1 MGGGGSSGLGGGV
14 GGSDGGGCGMRPGWK
29 GGIGGVDGGGTPG
42 GDAMAHGSTLADPS
56 LTTSFHRPVFPLG
69 LSGSKSE

>member
-1 MGGGGSSGLGGGV
+1 
-14 GGSDGGGCGMRPGWK
+14 MRPGWK

-56 LTTSFHRPVFPLG
+56 LTTSFHRPVLPLG